1 MASDTAADAPASH
14 GVAGNA
20 AAGNASDSRAARTS
34 ADLLEHLLI
43 SQADLL
49 DEDDMAAIVEL
60 TQAYALDPM
69 GLGEPLPQPISSRL
83 PDTLRSVP
91 GALILL
97 ARWSGKPVG
106 IATCFTGFSTFMATP
121 LVNIHDIAV
130 LPEVRSKGV
139 GAALLKAVEAAA
151 REMGCGKVTLE
162 VREDN
167 AARHLYERAGFEYGE
182 PKMYFMTLKVG
193 ARSGGKD

>member
-1 MASDTAADAPASH
+1 MASNTAGFTGIHSSEAFRD
-14 GVAGNA
+14 
-20 AAGNASDSRAARTS
+20 
-34 ADLLEHLLI
+34 HLLI
-43 SQADLL
+43 SQADLQ
-49 DEDDMAAIVEL
+49 DEDDMAAIVAL
-60 TQAYALDPM
+60 TEAYALDPM
-69 GLGEPLPQPISSRL
+69 GLGEPLPEQISARL
-83 PDTLRSVP
+83 PETLRSVP
-91 GALILL
+91 GAIVLL

-121 LVNIHDIAV
+121 LINIHDIAV

-139 GAALLKAVEAAA
+139 GSALLKAVEAAA

-167 AARHLYERAGFEYGE
+167 AARRVYERAGFEYGE

-193 ARSGGKD
+193 ARAGGKDG